1 MRKLILVVML
11 GSISVSSVAQDNFI
25 LIDPNKIQM
34 NGYVHKELPKKL
46 LKRIKAT
53 TDVFEIVDGVTFD
66 KAVDLYKRDVNPEE
80 NLVIW
85 EEMARVYQSF
95 CKSRCSSPD
104 EKMDV
109 YRTLLLRSMFSKAE
123 TMARLDNKILS
134 RKQAEFIVD
143 QYRLE
148 AKPIDVVSK

>member
-1 MRKLILVVML
+1 MRKLILAVMI
-11 GSISVSSVAQDNFI
+11 GSISASSVAQDKVI

-34 NGYVHKELPKKL
+34 NGYVYKELPKKL
-46 LKRIKAT
+46 LERIKAT

-80 NLVIW
+80 NLIIW
-85 EEMARVYQSF
+85 EEMARVYQLF
-95 CKSRCSSPD
+95 CKSRCSPPD